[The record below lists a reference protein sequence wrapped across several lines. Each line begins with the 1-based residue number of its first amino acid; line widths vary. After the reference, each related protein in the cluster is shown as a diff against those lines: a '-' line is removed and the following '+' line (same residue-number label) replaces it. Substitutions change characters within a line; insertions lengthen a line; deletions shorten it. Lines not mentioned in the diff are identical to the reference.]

1 MTERG
6 GLGESPERA
15 RTKMLPV
22 ELAGEKPAKAGASLP
37 DPMRVY
43 VNWNRCK

>member
-22 ELAGEKPAKAGASLP
+22 ELAGDKPTKAEASLP
-37 DPMRVY
+37 DPMRVN